1 MWFKCNVC
9 GKFRKFKYKREKL
22 PDGTVQKVVDEGRQ
36 GDVRRQG
43 ERRLLFIHLDV
54 VEKSEEVDH
63 AVAEERQQLKFRRRA
78 FGVDGQVVDERLEA
92 ARGSKVLKKR
102 PKRCQQNVL
111 KLKRIF
117 INSIQMGL

>member
-1 MWFKCNVC
+1 MWFKCDVC
-9 GKFRKFKYKREKL
+9 RKFRKFKCKREKL

-92 ARGSKVLKKR
+92 ARGSKVLKER

-117 INSIQMGL
+117 IN